1 MKKVLAGLMVVMALN
16 SCNSQNH
23 TTVNGEKVM
32 LEEGLFA
39 LFQTTEGDILVQL
52 EMEKAP
58 MTVGNFVA
66 LAEGKMPNGV
76 KEDGTPFYD
85 GTIFHRVIPDFMI
98 QGGDPNSKDL
108 DRMNDGTGGGAGKFF
123 GIGREEDS
131 NSWTIPAEFNDKDHV
146 KGTLSMARSSNPN
159 SGSSQFF
166 ICHAATP
173 QLNNQYTVFGQV
185 IEGLD
190 VIDQIVYSETPKK
203 QNPGYRGPDGDNPFE
218 KVEMKIKLST
228 RSEAIKK

>member
-1 MKKVLAGLMVVMALN
+1 MNKLLSILTIGVVFMSCAKEEKVAIISTKFGDMVVEFYDD
-16 SCNSQNH
+16 
-23 TTVNGEKVM
+23 V
-32 LEEGLFA
+32 
-39 LFQTTEGDILVQL
+39 
-52 EMEKAP
+52 AP
-58 MTVGNFVA
+58 MHVESFKI
-66 LAEGKMPNGV
+66 LADEGYF
-76 KEDGTPFYD
+76 DGT
-85 GTIFHRVIPDFMI
+85 TFHRVIPGFVI
-98 QGGDPNSKDL
+98 QGGDPNSKDE
-108 DRMNDGTGGGAGKFF
+108 DRMNDGTGGRAGKFF

-203 QNPGYRGPDGDNPFE
+203 QNPAYRGPDGDNPFE
-218 KVEMKIKLST
+218 KVEMKIKLSN
-228 RSEAIKK
+228 RSKAVKK

>member
-1 MKKVLAGLMVVMALN
+1 MNKLLSILTIGVVFMSCAKEEKVAIISTKFGDMVVEFYDD
-16 SCNSQNH
+16 
-23 TTVNGEKVM
+23 V
-32 LEEGLFA
+32 
-39 LFQTTEGDILVQL
+39 
-52 EMEKAP
+52 AP
-58 MTVGNFVA
+58 MHVESFKI
-66 LAEGKMPNGV
+66 LADEGYF
-76 KEDGTPFYD
+76 DGT
-85 GTIFHRVIPDFMI
+85 TFHRVIPGFVI
-98 QGGDPNSKDL
+98 QGGDPNSKDE
-108 DRMNDGTGGGAGKFF
+108 DRMNDGTGGRAGKFF

-159 SGSSQFF
+159 SGSSQFL

-228 RSEAIKK
+228 KREAIKK

>member
-1 MKKVLAGLMVVMALN
+1 MNKLLSILTIVVVFMSCAKEEKVAIISTKFGDMVVEFYDD
-16 SCNSQNH
+16 
-23 TTVNGEKVM
+23 V
-32 LEEGLFA
+32 
-39 LFQTTEGDILVQL
+39 
-52 EMEKAP
+52 AP
-58 MTVGNFVA
+58 MHVESFKI
-66 LAEGKMPNGV
+66 LADEGYF
-76 KEDGTPFYD
+76 DGT
-85 GTIFHRVIPDFMI
+85 TFHRVIPGFVI
-98 QGGDPNSKDL
+98 QGGDPNSKDE
-108 DRMNDGTGGGAGKFF
+108 DRMNDGTGGRAGKFF

-203 QNPGYRGPDGDNPFE
+203 QNPGYRGPDGDNPSE

-228 RSEAIKK
+228 KSEAIKK